1 MQPFDYLNTT
11 TGLIWTIACIPV
23 GFLLAALGVLILN
36 RIPASWL
43 CDYGETPDEE
53 LLSGKRFSYI
63 STGIPTAI
71 AMTVC
76 LVLCRLQ
83 FNKGFDIYFLLLSLI
98 IFVALLIAAA
108 DIKYQIIPDQ
118 FTVALGVVSLAVSV
132 YDLVRGFN
140 SLHCAWWSP
149 LAGAGIGAVVMLLID
164 FIGMLVYHKDGMG
177 FGDVKLFLAV
187 GVLTG
192 FPGTIYAFIIS
203 IITATVCFV
212 VIIISARII
221 GGSSEQKASE
231 ESDIPAEEAGKEEK
245 TEDEKPSDNSE
256 NEEEIPETENE
267 ESGDNDDVESPAQEN
282 DEQQDGVGFG
292 SYLAFGP
299 YIAIAVCA
307 YVALFDLL
315 QYLAGLYLNLFK

>member
-11 TGLIWTIACIPV
+11 YGLIWTISCIPI
-23 GFLLAALGVLILN
+23 GCLLAFFGVWLLN
-36 RIPASWL
+36 RIPAKWL
-43 CDYGETPDEE
+43 CDYNETPDEE
-53 LLSGKRFSYI
+53 LLSGKRFSYV

-98 IFVALLIAAA
+98 IFIALLIAAA

-118 FTVALGVVSLAVSV
+118 FTIAIGVLSAAVSV
-132 YDLVRGFN
+132 YDLVRGFDI
-140 SLHCAWWSP
+140 LHGAWWSP
-149 LAGAGIGAVVMLLID
+149 LAGAGIGAAVMILID
-164 FIGMLVYHKDGMG
+164 LIGMLVYHRDGMG

-203 IITATVCFV
+203 ILTATVFF
-212 VIIISARII
+212 VIIIIVSRII
-221 GGSSEQKASE
+221 GSKTDTETEAAAAAETDKEGNA
-231 ESDIPAEEAGKEEK
+231 PAEAEEK
-245 TEDEKPSDNSE
+245 DPGNNTDEKEGSH
-256 NEEEIPETENE
+256 
-267 ESGDNDDVESPAQEN
+267 VQEN
-282 DEQQDGVGFG
+282 DGEDDENSEPDENEVGFG

-307 YVALFDLL
+307 YIALFDLIG
-315 QYLAGLYLNLFK
+315 YLTGLYLSLFN